1 MGGRPCPCLITGIS
15 RKIFPVLLSPDMTT
29 SLISSPPRDFVVS
42 IHYRIYI
49 PDKATTKYISSLI
62 FLFTITMFDE
72 LCIPVRMR
80 IVALGHPL
88 DEARRLADA
97 IMLQLVLLCM
107 LLGFRMVRPDG
118 EGRQV
123 YRAVLRTRGVLSPGI
138 RGILPAGAGTNGRSP
153 AALLHS

>member
-1 MGGRPCPCLITGIS
+1 
-15 RKIFPVLLSPDMTT
+15 
-29 SLISSPPRDFVVS
+29 
-42 IHYRIYI
+42 
-49 PDKATTKYISSLI
+49 
-62 FLFTITMFDE
+62 
-72 LCIPVRMR
+72 MR

-138 RGILPAGAGTNGRSP
+138 RGILPVIAGTNGSSP